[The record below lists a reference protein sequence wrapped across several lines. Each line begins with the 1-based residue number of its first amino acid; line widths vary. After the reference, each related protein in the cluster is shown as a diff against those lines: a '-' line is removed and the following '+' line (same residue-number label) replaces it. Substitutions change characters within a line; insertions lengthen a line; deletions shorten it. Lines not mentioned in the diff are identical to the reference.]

1 MNTKASKSD
10 NILFIIFIVKFTKII

>member
-10 NILFIIFIVKFTKII
+10 NILFISFIVEFTKII